1 MTTTTATTST
11 NTFSAEFLA
20 SVNPKTKSSS
30 DMQMTEDRFLKLLT
44 TQLKNQDPL
53 NPLDNAQMTSQMA
66 QISTVNG
73 IEKLNST
80 LSKLMSNSSDSQAL
94 QAASILGHH
103 VLVEGSGMTLPQ
115 DGQSLGAVDFPQAVD
130 NAAVTIKD
138 ANGLVVRTLQMG
150 DQEAGLSEFVWDGKN
165 DAGEAVAAGR
175 YSFSVSAE
183 QGGKVVSAK
192 ALELASVTGVLR
204 EATGIRLELGQL
216 GNFNLADIRQIY

>member
-11 NTFSAEFLA
+11 NGYSAEFLA
-20 SVNPKTKSSS
+20 SVNPKTKSNS

-80 LSKLMSNSSDSQAL
+80 LSKLMSNSTDSQAM

-130 NAAVTIKD
+130 KATVTIKD
-138 ANGLVVRTLQMG
+138 ANGLVVRTLQLG

-183 QGGKVVSAK
+183 QGGKSISAK
-192 ALELASVTGVLR
+192 TLELAEVTGVLR

>member
-80 LSKLMSNSSDSQAL
+80 LSKLMSNSTDSQAM
-94 QAASILGHH
+94 QAATILGHQ

-130 NAAVTIKD
+130 KAAVTIKD
-138 ANGLVVRTLQMG
+138 ANGLVVRTLQMD

-183 QGGKVVSAK
+183 QGGKAVSAK
-192 ALELASVTGVLR
+192 TLELASVTGVLR

>member
-11 NTFSAEFLA
+11 NGYSAEFLA

-30 DMQMTEDRFLKLLT
+30 DIELTEDRFLKLLT

-80 LSKLMSNSSDSQAL
+80 LSKLMSNSTDSQAM

-130 NAAVTIKD
+130 KATVTIKD
-138 ANGLVVRTLQMG
+138 ANGLVVRTLQLG

-183 QGGKVVSAK
+183 QGGKSISAK
-192 ALELASVTGVLR
+192 TLELAEVTGVLR

>member
-183 QGGKVVSAK
+183 QGGKAVSAK